1 MRGPLNFI
9 RALLAVTNLVLR
21 AVAPSFL
28 AETIHDGIEI
38 TIRKI
43 KQVVNVSKNLDVTV

>member
-21 AVAPSFL
+21 AVAPSLL
-28 AETIHDGIEI
+28 AEAIHHSIEI
-38 TIRKI
+38 VIRKI
-43 KQVVNVSKNLDVTV
+43 KQVVNVSENLDVTI